1 MQNILAVSIGHF
13 GRVVKKKCFICTK
26 NIYLIFRVMSLE
38 HTLTRMFKVITDIH
52 TFFGIS
58 GKYFCLEVW

>member
-1 MQNILAVSIGHF
+1 
-13 GRVVKKKCFICTK
+13 
-26 NIYLIFRVMSLE
+26 MSLE

-58 GKYFCLEVW
+58 GKYFCLEVWWGSNWNERNEYHYSETNINI